1 MQRTDQDF
9 EDGFAVDL
17 FSPKP
22 RTLIVRTKQPPSAPA
37 TSVQGSTGEPWVAV
51 LDYSWVITLNE
62 TANDLVGAKVEAP
75 YDLARLRAMGLTDDN
90 TYVGRLSADGKSWIV
105 DDTTRNI
112 HRLFPSQEMLMSV
125 DLKITRESSR

>member
-22 RTLIVRTKQPPSAPA
+22 RTFIVNTKQPPSAPA
-37 TSVQGSTGEPWVAV
+37 TSVQGTTGGPWLAV
-51 LDYSWVITLNE
+51 LPYSWIITLNE

-75 YDLARLRAMGLTDDN
+75 FDPAKLRAMGLTDDN

-105 DDTTRNI
+105 DDSTRNI
-112 HRLFPSQEMLMSV
+112 HRYISSFWKEV
-125 DLKITRESSR
+125 DF